1 MDFQK
6 YIGAESTKNIEINFE
21 MSEGVKIT
29 TNVTEEEK
37 IETIESENVLANGV
51 IIIRSRVITNM
62 TFVERAYF

>member
-1 MDFQK
+1 
-6 YIGAESTKNIEINFE
+6 
-21 MSEGVKIT
+21 MSEEEKIT
-29 TNVTEEEK
+29 TNVTDEEK